1 VVDARPKA
9 APRVN
14 ENRDATGTSGIRTIQ
29 TQDRYTEAALR
40 RKIEIET
47 SDEAH
52 VCKECEPQVVQ
63 SDVETVETS
72 ERSQKHRFFSF
83 TVGPERP

>member
-52 VCKECEPQVVQ
+52 VCKECEPKLCNQMWKLWKRQ
-63 SDVETVETS
+63 NEAKNTD
-72 ERSQKHRFFSF
+72 FSLS
-83 TVGPERP
+83 P

>member
-1 VVDARPKA
+1 ML
-9 APRVN
+9 RVRN
-14 ENRDATGTSGIRTIQ
+14 FLWLTLAQKLLHGITIQ

-52 VCKECEPQVVQ
+52 VCKECEPKLCNQMWKLWKRQ
-63 SDVETVETS
+63 NEAKNTD
-72 ERSQKHRFFSF
+72 FSLS
-83 TVGPERP
+83 P